1 MRHDTVGGCA
11 WRWPQVRFGEEG
23 AYYNA
28 RIDAV
33 REDGQVRSEPATTSH
48 VCLIDHRAAMLGHVS

>member
-1 MRHDTVGGCA
+1 MRHDTVGGCV

-48 VCLIDHRAAMLGHVS
+48 ICLIDH